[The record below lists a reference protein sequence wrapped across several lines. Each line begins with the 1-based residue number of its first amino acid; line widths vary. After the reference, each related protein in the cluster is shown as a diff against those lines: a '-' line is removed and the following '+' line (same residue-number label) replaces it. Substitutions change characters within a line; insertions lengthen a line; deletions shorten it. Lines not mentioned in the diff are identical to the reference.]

1 MKFLATLGAV
11 LAIATGVA
19 AAPLDSAVIV
29 DSGSTNAYGYTIDV
43 SSDGKGSVTLQ
54 TRGGPAAKTPKAF
67 TIPAAT
73 TETFFKDVAAAKKSN
88 AATVPCMKSASFG
101 SSIHVSWQGW
111 TSPDLTCPPKDSL
124 GEALIADVDA
134 IRHAAGVTDL
144 PPPHQTP

>member
-1 MKFLATLGAV
+1 MKFFATLSTA
-11 LAIATGVA
+11 LAIATCVA
-19 AAPLDSAVIV
+19 AAPPDSAAIV
-29 DSGSTNAYGYTIDV
+29 DSGSTNAYGYTINV

-54 TRGGPAAKTPKAF
+54 RRGEPVGSAPKAF

-73 TETFFKDVAAAKKSN
+73 TAKFFTDVAAAKKGN

-124 GEALIADVDA
+124 GQALIADVDA

-144 PPPHQTP
+144 PPPHQAP